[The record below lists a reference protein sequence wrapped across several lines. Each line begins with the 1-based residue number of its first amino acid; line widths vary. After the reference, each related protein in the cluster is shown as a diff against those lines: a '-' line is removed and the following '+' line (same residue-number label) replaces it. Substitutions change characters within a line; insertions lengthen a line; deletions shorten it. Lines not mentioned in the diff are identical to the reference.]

1 MGSGKTMLVSEMAQ
15 AVLKEDAPVCIEAF
29 DGSTFGPED
38 ADLQVRVTSPKAIY
52 QLASNL
58 NEIGLARAYILGYF
72 DIEGLDVADPY
83 PQLRKLVELA
93 SYIRKPSPLEL
104 ARMGAAVLSHGYH
117 KVEVPQSE
125 GPSKFE
131 RIKSGLFPHTE
142 KADSETVSFHY
153 DLSNEF
159 YADFI
164 GPSMTYTCAVFDTPD
179 MSLDDAQRNKIDL
192 VLDKLDLKP
201 GDRMLDIGC
210 GWGALVIAAA
220 KRGIKA
226 LGVSLSHE
234 QIEYGQE
241 WIRREGLENLAEL
254 RVMDYREVPERD
266 FDGITS
272 VGMMEHVARR
282 TTATTSMRCS
292 SCSSRPAACSTTRS
306 RSPRTSRTTGPE
318 RTSSS
323 TDTSSPTA
331 TSPRPVHRVGAARRR
346 LRGRQPG
353 EPAAALRADAASL
366 ERQSQGQLGRRRQA
380 GRLRAGEGVR
390 PVSGRVRVELRA
402 QRHPGAPV
410 PRRQAR
416 QGGAAEGQLVPAASV
431 VGGLSR

>member
-83 PQLRKLVELA
+83 PRLRKLVELA

-241 WIRREGLENLAEL
+241 WIRREGLEDLAEL

-266 FDGITS
+266 F
-272 VGMMEHVARR
+272 
-282 TTATTSMRCS
+282 
-292 SCSSRPAACSTTRS
+292 AA
-306 RSPRTSRTTGPE
+306 SPRW
-318 RTSSS
+318 
-323 TDTSSPTA
+323 A
-331 TSPRPVHRVGAARRR
+331 
-346 LRGRQPG
+346 
-353 EPAAALRADAASL
+353 
-366 ERQSQGQLGRRRQA
+366 
-380 GRLRAGEGVR
+380 
-390 PVSGRVRVELRA
+390 
-402 QRHPGAPV
+402 
-410 PRRQAR
+410 
-416 QGGAAEGQLVPAASV
+416 
-431 VGGLSR
+431 

>member
-241 WIRREGLENLAEL
+241 WIRREGLEDLAEL

-292 SCSSRPAACSTTRS
+292 SCVKPAAACSTTRS

-331 TSPRPVHRVGAARRR
+331 TSPRPGSSSRRCTT
-346 LRGRQPG
+346 
-353 EPAAALRADAASL
+353 PASRS
-366 ERQSQGQLGRRRQA
+366 STRRTCGSITR
-380 GRLRAGEGVR
+380 
-390 PVSGRVRVELRA
+390 
-402 QRHPGAPV
+402 
-410 PRRQAR
+410 
-416 QGGAAEGQLVPAASV
+416 
-431 VGGLSR
+431 

>member
-15 AVLKEDAPVCIEAF
+15 AVLKEGAPVCIEAF

-83 PQLRKLVELA
+83 PQPRKLVGLA

-179 MSLDDAQRNKIDL
+179 MSLDDA
-192 VLDKLDLKP
+192 
-201 GDRMLDIGC
+201 
-210 GWGALVIAAA
+210 
-220 KRGIKA
+220 
-226 LGVSLSHE
+226 
-234 QIEYGQE
+234 
-241 WIRREGLENLAEL
+241 
-254 RVMDYREVPERD
+254 
-266 FDGITS
+266 
-272 VGMMEHVARR
+272 
-282 TTATTSMRCS
+282 
-292 SCSSRPAACSTTRS
+292 
-306 RSPRTSRTTGPE
+306 
-318 RTSSS
+318 
-323 TDTSSPTA
+323 
-331 TSPRPVHRVGAARRR
+331 
-346 LRGRQPG
+346 
-353 EPAAALRADAASL
+353 
-366 ERQSQGQLGRRRQA
+366 
-380 GRLRAGEGVR
+380 
-390 PVSGRVRVELRA
+390 
-402 QRHPGAPV
+402 
-410 PRRQAR
+410 
-416 QGGAAEGQLVPAASV
+416 
-431 VGGLSR
+431 

>member
-15 AVLKEDAPVCIEAF
+15 AVLKEGAPVCIEAF

-83 PQLRKLVELA
+83 PQLRKLVGLA

-210 GWGALVIAAA
+210 GWGALVIAASRHWA
-220 KRGIKA
+220 
-226 LGVSLSHE
+226 
-234 QIEYGQE
+234 
-241 WIRREGLENLAEL
+241 
-254 RVMDYREVPERD
+254 YR
-266 FDGITS
+266 
-272 VGMMEHVARR
+272 
-282 TTATTSMRCS
+282 C
-292 SCSSRPAACSTTRS
+292 
-306 RSPRTSRTTGPE
+306 RTSR
-318 RTSSS
+318 SS
-323 TDTSSPTA
+323 TVRSGS
-331 TSPRPVHRVGAARRR
+331 GAKGWRIWPSCA
-346 LRGRQPG
+346 
-353 EPAAALRADAASL
+353 
-366 ERQSQGQLGRRRQA
+366 
-380 GRLRAGEGVR
+380 
-390 PVSGRVRVELRA
+390 
-402 QRHPGAPV
+402 
-410 PRRQAR
+410 
-416 QGGAAEGQLVPAASV
+416 
-431 VGGLSR
+431 

>member
-241 WIRREGLENLAEL
+241 WIRRERLEDLAEL

-272 VGMMEHVARR
+272 VGMMEHV
-282 TTATTSMRCS
+282 
-292 SCSSRPAACSTTRS
+292 
-306 RSPRTSRTTGPE
+306 
-318 RTSSS
+318 
-323 TDTSSPTA
+323 
-331 TSPRPVHRVGAARRR
+331 GAKNYRHYFDEMFK
-346 LRGRQPG
+346 LLKP
-353 EPAAALRADAASL
+353 
-366 ERQSQGQLGRRRQA
+366 A
-380 GRLRAGEGVR
+380 GRLLNHQITISKDKPNNR
-390 PVSGRVRVELRA
+390 PGTDEF
-402 QRHPGAPV
+402 
-410 PRRQAR
+410 
-416 QGGAAEGQLVPAASV
+416 
-431 VGGLSR
+431 LSLIHI

>member
-15 AVLKEDAPVCIEAF
+15 AVLKEGAPVCIEAF

-164 GPSMTYTCAVFDTPD
+164 GPSMTYTCAVFDTP
-179 MSLDDAQRNKIDL
+179 
-192 VLDKLDLKP
+192 
-201 GDRMLDIGC
+201 
-210 GWGALVIAAA
+210 
-220 KRGIKA
+220 
-226 LGVSLSHE
+226 
-234 QIEYGQE
+234 
-241 WIRREGLENLAEL
+241 
-254 RVMDYREVPERD
+254 
-266 FDGITS
+266 T
-272 VGMMEHVARR
+272 
-282 TTATTSMRCS
+282 
-292 SCSSRPAACSTTRS
+292 
-306 RSPRTSRTTGPE
+306 
-318 RTSSS
+318 
-323 TDTSSPTA
+323 
-331 TSPRPVHRVGAARRR
+331 
-346 LRGRQPG
+346 
-353 EPAAALRADAASL
+353 
-366 ERQSQGQLGRRRQA
+366 
-380 GRLRAGEGVR
+380 
-390 PVSGRVRVELRA
+390 
-402 QRHPGAPV
+402 
-410 PRRQAR
+410 
-416 QGGAAEGQLVPAASV
+416 
-431 VGGLSR
+431 